1 MFFKKVIVY
10 FSFFL
15 LPAISLT
22 GCVPV
27 LIGAGVVAG
36 YFVTKDSVSGNLEV
50 SFEELWNVSLSEVG
64 NKADITDQ
72 NKQAGLIKARYG
84 KTNIV
89 VRIREL
95 TEHSYNLKVTCRK
108 AIAIADLSLSQ
119 DIFTRIVRNLKIS
132 NRGSD

>member
-64 NKADITDQ
+64 NSADITDQ
-72 NKQAGLIKARYG
+72 NKQAGLIKARHG
-84 KTNIV
+84 KTNIT

-119 DIFTRIVRNLKIS
+119 DLFTRIVRNLKVS
-132 NRGSD
+132 NRGSN